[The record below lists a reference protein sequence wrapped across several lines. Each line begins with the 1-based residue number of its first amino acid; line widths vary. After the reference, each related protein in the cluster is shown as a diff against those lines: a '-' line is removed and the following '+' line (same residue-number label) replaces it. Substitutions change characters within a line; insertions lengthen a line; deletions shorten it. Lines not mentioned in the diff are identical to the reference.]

1 MEARSRQVRT
11 RSTPIDAYAV
21 RPELRHASGAGSPL
35 GVAVPSNDKP
45 SGLSETMLSE
55 MFLYRFVDEVL
66 VLAAQ
71 VETGVFKPVFGR
83 DGDPRRKG
91 DTLFDL

>member
-1 MEARSRQVRT
+1 MASSVPIHGLAR
-11 RSTPIDAYAV
+11 
-21 RPELRHASGAGSPL
+21 LRDYGAKKQNATWSGSMFANMFAKQPNS
-35 GVAVPSNDKP
+35 KP

-55 MFLYRFVDEVL
+55 MFLYRLVDEVL
-66 VLAAQ
+66 MLAAQ

-91 DTLFDL
+91 NTLFDL